1 MFHTEQYLGG
11 SSSHTQLS
19 LSQKTEAAALTRGDT
34 ASAAVLEKM
43 QVLSTPLSREMKKR
57 PLIIQILQEGA
68 LLCIVHVSIWGSVK

>member
-1 MFHTEQYLGG
+1 MLHTEQYLGG

-19 LSQKTEAAALTRGDT
+19 LSQKTEAALTRGDT
-34 ASAAVLEKM
+34 ASVAVLEKT
-43 QVLSTPLSREMKKR
+43 QVLSTLLSREMKKR